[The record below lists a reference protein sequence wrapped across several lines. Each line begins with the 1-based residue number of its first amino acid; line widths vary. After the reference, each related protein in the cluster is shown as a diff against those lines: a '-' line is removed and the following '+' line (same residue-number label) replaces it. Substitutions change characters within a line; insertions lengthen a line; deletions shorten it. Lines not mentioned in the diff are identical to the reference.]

1 MGGPGLAFETWG
13 RVKEKSQVSKARPG
27 PPIDRNVLRRI
38 SNPRAPVCYCRKG
51 PTRFYPERV
60 KKILS
65 ALVLL
70 FSLFLSVTVADAQ
83 TSPGF
88 RISWSPAHLESG
100 SPVLFEIELDKPAD
114 ALQGKWLDHALAFT
128 KAPEGNKWYALAGID
143 VEQAPGT
150 YALDLTASGDSG
162 REQHASQQVVVL
174 PAHYKTT
181 TLHVEQKFV
190 APDAATLK
198 LIAADK
204 VIKEAAFAHQASE
217 PLWKGSFRSPV
228 PFSPTDS
235 FGTRR
240 MFNGEL
246 ASIHRGTDFH
256 APSGTPVVAA
266 NDGVVII
273 AQGMFYEGNLVVI
286 DHGQNFS
293 TQYMHLSKIEVTVG
307 ERVHKGQRLGLSGAT
322 GRVTGPHLHF
332 GARWQGMYVD
342 AVLLLGM
349 KLPAL

>member
-1 MGGPGLAFETWG
+1 M
-13 RVKEKSQVSKARPG
+13 
-27 PPIDRNVLRRI
+27 
-38 SNPRAPVCYCRKG
+38 
-51 PTRFYPERV
+51 
-60 KKILS
+60 KILS
-65 ALVLL
+65 TLLLL
-70 FSLFLSVTVADAQ
+70 FLALPPARAQ
-83 TSPGF
+83 GSPGF
-88 RISWSPAHLESG
+88 QGISWSPARLESG
-100 SPVLFEIELDKPAD
+100 SPVLFTIALDKA
-114 ALQGKWLDHALAFT
+114 AGAVQGIWLNHPITFT
-128 KAPEGNKWYALAGID
+128 KASDGNAWCALAGID
-143 VEQAPGT
+143 VEQAPGS
-150 YALDLTASGDSG
+150 YALDLTATGANG
-162 REQHASQQVVVL
+162 EQWHATRQVTVL

-181 TLHVEQKFV
+181 TLHVEQKYV

-204 VIKEAAFAHQASE
+204 VIKDAAFAHQASE

-293 TQYMHLSKIEVTVG
+293 TQYMHLSKIEVQVG
-307 ERVHKGQRLGLSGAT
+307 EHVHKGERLGLSGAT

-332 GARWQGMYVD
+332 GVRWQGMYVD